1 MKRDDVKPHQ
11 RGGATAVG
19 NRLVQHA
26 HINDLD
32 SDIWERV
39 AGMDEFHRLLAAKKK
54 FVIPA
59 TIFFIV
65 YYFALPISVGYFPEV
80 MSKKVIGPVNLAYL
94 FALSQFFMAWG
105 MAWAYIRVAR
115 KFDAAASRI
124 FNHLNQDHL
133 NNPVSNRLH
142 DPLTTKQRDRQ

>member
-1 MKRDDVKPHQ
+1 MKTQP
-11 RGGATAVG
+11 GGTAVSTS
-19 NRLVQHA
+19 LVQHA
-26 HINDLD
+26 KIHELD

-39 AGMDEFHRLLAAKKK
+39 AGMDEFRRLLRQKKK

-59 TIFFIV
+59 TFLFVI

-80 MSKKVIGPVNLAYL
+80 MSKKVLGPVNLAYL

-105 MAWAYIRVAR
+105 IAWAYIRAAR

-124 FNHLNQDHL
+124 FDQL
-133 NNPVSNRLH
+133 NNDRL
-142 DPLTTKQRDRQ
+142 DDRH